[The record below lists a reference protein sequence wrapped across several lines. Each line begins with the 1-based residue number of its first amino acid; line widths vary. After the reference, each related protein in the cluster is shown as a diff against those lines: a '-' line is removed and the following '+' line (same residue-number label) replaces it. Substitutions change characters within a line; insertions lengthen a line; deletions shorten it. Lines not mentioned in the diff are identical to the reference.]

1 MAATNVPTTRTKYT
15 QQEMITGFV
24 EGWKELFNELP
35 KKEAIGVVWAQNALE
50 TGSTASM
57 WNNNIGNVKFV
68 ASSNPDNDNGKQ
80 YMMLS
85 NVWEIINGQKVIF
98 QPPNTATWFRAF
110 PTLKEGVMFHLDF
123 LKNHRYKSA
132 WSAIEGGDP
141 AQFAH
146 LLKMQR
152 YYTAPEAD
160 YVKAM
165 NVYFKKFMADPT
177 FESVIQQ
184 FGVAPVEAS
193 PVIEAPP
200 VVEPTP
206 MPQPTPVPA
215 PTPAPVVSPTVASN
229 LGNLVNKVFSFFG
242 KK

>member
-1 MAATNVPTTRTKYT
+1 MPATAIPATRTKYT

-24 EGWKELFNELP
+24 EGWLAQFGALP

-57 WNNNIGNVKFV
+57 WGNNIGNVKFV
-68 ASSNPDNDNGKQ
+68 ASKNPDDDNGKQ

-98 QPPNTATWFRAF
+98 QPPNPATWFRAF

-132 WSAIEGGDP
+132 WSAIEAGDP

-160 YVKAM
+160 YVRAM
-165 NVYFKKFMADPT
+165 NIYFKKFMADPT
-177 FESVIQQ
+177 FESVIAKYQP
-184 FGVAPVEAS
+184 APSPVVNPEPPVITPPVIPPTPIPPMPIPTFVKS
-193 PVIEAPP
+193 PVIGSL
-200 VVEPTP
+200 
-206 MPQPTPVPA
+206 
-215 PTPAPVVSPTVASN
+215 VSKFV
-229 LGNLVNKVFSFFG
+229 SFFT

>member
-1 MAATNVPTTRTKYT
+1 
-15 QQEMITGFV
+15 MITGFV
-24 EGWKELFNELP
+24 EGWRSLFGSLP
-35 KKEAIGVVWAQNALE
+35 KKECIGVIYAQNALE

-68 ASSNPDNDNGKQ
+68 ASANPDDDNGKQ

-85 NVWEIINGQKVIF
+85 NVWEIIKGQKVIF
-98 QPPNTATWFRAF
+98 QPPHVATWFRSF

-123 LKNHRYKSA
+123 LKNHRYKSS
-132 WSAIEGGDP
+132 WSAIEAGDP

-146 LLKMQR
+146 LLKMQG
-152 YYTAPEAD
+152 YYTAPETD

-177 FESVIQQ
+177 FENVIAGYQTAPIP
-184 FGVAPVEAS
+184 APVVVS
-193 PVIEAPP
+193 PP
-200 VVEPTP
+200 VVAPP
-206 MPQPTPVPA
+206 PPAPVPA
-215 PTPAPVVSPTVASN
+215 PTPPPVPVKPPSTGIGDLVS
-229 LGNLVNKVFSFFG
+229 KVFSFFG

>member
-1 MAATNVPTTRTKYT
+1 MAAICVPTNRTKYT

-24 EGWKELFNELP
+24 EGWLALFGSLP

-68 ASSNPDNDNGKQ
+68 ASKNPDDDNGKQ

-85 NVWEIINGQKVIF
+85 NVWEILGGQKVIF
-98 QPPNTATWFRAF
+98 QPPHPATWFRAF
-110 PTLKEGVMFHLDF
+110 STLKEGVMFHLDF

-132 WSAIEGGDP
+132 WTAIEAGDP

-160 YVKAM
+160 YVRAM
-165 NVYFKKFMADPT
+165 NIYFKKFMADPT
-177 FESVIQQ
+177 FEAVIAKYN
-184 FGVAPVEAS
+184 VA
-193 PVIEAPP
+193 
-200 VVEPTP
+200 
-206 MPQPTPVPA
+206 PA
-215 PTPAPVVSPTVASN
+215 PTPVVTPAPAPVVPAPVVVTPPPPPAPVNNGNVVSN
-229 LGNLVNKVFSFFG
+229 IGNVISKVWDFFG